1 MNKFKYTLAIIK
13 PDILV
18 KQNQNVDK
26 IINKI
31 ESKFIIH
38 QRKQIKLSLE
48 EAEQFYKDHRGKFFY
63 ERLISFM
70 TRGDIIPLILS
81 DKSLEINNNNNNN
94 NNNTSIKPW
103 RDFIGP
109 THRDKAREQIGC
121 LRGEYGTSD
130 TRNAFHGSGSEEE
143 AIDEINFF
151 FPHFLENNKK

>member
-38 QRKQIKLSLE
+38 KRKQIKLSLE

-81 DKSLEINNNNNNN
+81 DKSLEINSNI
-94 NNNTSIKPW
+94 NNTSIKPW